1 MAVKQIFFDIIHERA
16 MDLLCRKISQSSGD
30 IRVVF
35 DIMKSAFSKL
45 EQQVTKMQTKE
56 EIKEKCVIT
65 MSGIIE
71 VFDSKKGLKVKETL
85 QALPR

>member
-1 MAVKQIFFDIIHERA
+1 MFQKCVVSISPDKNDPLRMAVKQIFFDIIHERA

-45 EQQVTKMQTKE
+45 E
-56 EIKEKCVIT
+56 
-65 MSGIIE
+65 
-71 VFDSKKGLKVKETL
+71 
-85 QALPR
+85 